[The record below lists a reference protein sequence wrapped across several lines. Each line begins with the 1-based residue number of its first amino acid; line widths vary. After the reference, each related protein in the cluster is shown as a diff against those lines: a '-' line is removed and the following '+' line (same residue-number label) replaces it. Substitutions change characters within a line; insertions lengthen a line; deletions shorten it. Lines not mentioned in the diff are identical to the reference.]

1 MQNSFRMNLW
11 LNRTIYDYS
20 YWVPPPPLSPHFLSH
35 PLTWYNLV
43 YYSWIV
49 FIMQSSFKISIESS
63 DTIKLCSTP
72 SLFPSF
78 FFSKIEKRWGNYWL
92 QVSNIFSTHLS
103 YKVDSSLPSPSLFF
117 LGIVLIFI
125 NSIWWIVIF
134 TWCY

>member
-20 YWVPPPPLSPHFLSH
+20 YWVLPPPLCPHFLSY
-35 PLTWYNLV
+35 PLAWYNLV

-49 FIMQSSFKISIESS
+49 FIMQSSFKISIECL
-63 DTIKLCSTP
+63 IKLCSIP
-72 SLFPSF
+72 SLFSSF
-78 FFSKIEKRWGNYWL
+78 FFSKIEKRWWNYWL
-92 QVSNIFSTHLS
+92 QASNTFSTHLS

>member
-20 YWVPPPPLSPHFLSH
+20 YWVLPPPLSPHFLSY
-35 PLTWYNLV
+35 PLAWYNLV

-49 FIMQSSFKISIESS
+49 FIMQSSFKISIECL
-63 DTIKLCSTP
+63 IKLCFIP

-78 FFSKIEKRWGNYWL
+78 FFSKIEKRWWNYWL
-92 QVSNIFSTHLS
+92 QASNTFSTHLS